1 MASLNAT
8 EKNMPVALESF
19 DECANNPNDENQMA
33 SDDTDNVSVEDD
45 ENRVAND
52 TLIDTLDD
60 NGNDHNRSQKT
71 IDHIKG
77 IISND
82 QTTCDR
88 THHQSVS

>member
-8 EKNMPVALESF
+8 ETNMPVALESF
-19 DECANNPNDENQMA
+19 DECANNPIDENQMA
-33 SDDTDNVSVEDD
+33 SDDTENVNVEDD

-60 NGNDHNRSQKT
+60 NGNDHSSQKT
-71 IDHIKG
+71 IDHLKG
-77 IISND
+77 IIPND
-82 QTTCDR
+82 QTTCDG